1 MNEREQELS
10 RLYDL
15 SVGPHWLADDQNV
28 LIAALRNVE
37 PAYFN
42 GNDHEPITLTAD
54 DRDDAIALYEFVAAS
69 TLSNL
74 CRNRICQAAAAFL
87 ATVMSHKE
95 LAELK
100 ASAPLNAPKY
110 SNILEELAAEGIS

>member
-15 SVGPHWLADDQNV
+15 SVGSHWLADDQNV

-42 GNDHEPITLTAD
+42 GKDREPITLTAD

-69 TLSNL
+69 ALSNL
-74 CRNRICQAAAAFL
+74 CRNRICQAAEAFL
-87 ATVMSHKE
+87 ATVMSPKE

-100 ASAPLNAPKY
+100 ASTLLNIPKY
-110 SNILEELAAEGIS
+110 STILEELAAEGIS